1 MILIQGIRIFIT
13 NIVGRD
19 ETYKSDI
26 RRFVVMSENAGS
38 EVLNFVQTSDQQ
50 GFNWDEYNV
59 WRITAGQIKKD
70 FNRYENSNI
79 SVCYFMINTGDM
91 TQNGNRINEWLD
103 YEAGRA
109 SLYDIA
115 EMVTVG
121 NNDLTPAN
129 VYVLGDGGDD
139 SKINATNIRFFYC
152 YEMDEENPPVFTVE
166 DKEIFV
172 ESLYSFDVGHNHFL
186 CVNSEISANTE
197 RDVYGLTTT
206 GVMYDLIRQW
216 CERDDANATN
226 AKAKIAYC
234 HEMPF
239 TIITQNLI
247 NSFYWNNEENTSVER
262 SGSRL
267 NFNTTKANAYWFSK
281 FLQTHNY
288 RLCLGGHKHTYS
300 CSYPILENE
309 NSSMKPIIQVTADV
323 LKKDFNSDELYTE
336 TAEGA
341 LKGQSFP
348 KSWENNTNFDMLK
361 HLCTFQLVDKITAPV
376 YLMCQASGYKHTSNK
391 ELPSPNIP
399 WLRYFFPASITIN
412 SRDDVTAKV
421 NAGQRYPFYIKY
433 FLKLGKVDDLHY
445 YPNLQ
450 ATVKKLSN
458 VFNNSG
464 KYNVNLQ
471 GLNPAYGVIG
481 GNGETNNGNDIINV
495 KFPTYNIS

>member
-1 MILIQGIRIFIT
+1 
-13 NIVGRD
+13 
-19 ETYKSDI
+19 
-26 RRFVVMSENAGS
+26 
-38 EVLNFVQTSDQQ
+38 
-50 GFNWDEYNV
+50 
-59 WRITAGQIKKD
+59 
-70 FNRYENSNI
+70 
-79 SVCYFMINTGDM
+79 
-91 TQNGNRINEWLD
+91 
-103 YEAGRA
+103 
-109 SLYDIA
+109 
-115 EMVTVG
+115 MVTVG

-152 YEMDEENPPVFTVE
+152 YEMDEDNPPVFTVE
-166 DKEIFV
+166 GKEIFV
-172 ESLYSFDVGHNHFL
+172 ESLYSFDVGHTHFL
-186 CVNSEISANTE
+186 CVNSEISSNTE
-197 RDVYGLTTT
+197 RSVYGLSTT

-216 CERDDANATN
+216 CERDDTKAVN

-247 NSFYWNNEENTSVER
+247 NSFYWNGQEDTSVER

-267 NFNTTKANAYWFSK
+267 NFNTTKANSYWFSK

-309 NSSMKPIIQVTADV
+309 NSSMKPIIQVTADI
-323 LKKDFNSDELYTE
+323 LQNDFGSTELYTE
-336 TAEGA
+336 IAEGV
-341 LKGQSFP
+341 LQGQSFP
-348 KSWENNTNFDMLK
+348 KSWENNANYDMLK
-361 HLCTFQLVDKITAPV
+361 HLCTFQLVEEITAPI
-376 YLMCQASGYKHTSNK
+376 YLMCQATGYKHTSNK

-399 WLRYFFPASITIN
+399 WLRYFFTASITIN

-433 FLKLGKVDDLHY
+433 FLNKGKISDLVY
-445 YPNLQ
+445 YPQLT

-464 KYNVNLQ
+464 KYNVNIE
-471 GLNPAYGVIG
+471 GLNPNYGVVG

-495 KFPTYNIS
+495 KFPKYNI